1 MKIKV
6 KVAGKAAILSVEGR
20 MDAES
25 CGEFEAAC
33 HKALAGGAVN
43 IVADLKSLTYISS
56 AGIGLFAK
64 LARHLKDCQG
74 EMVLASPH
82 GLVRAVFELT
92 RVITIFRVFD
102 SADAALAGLSQ

>member
-6 KVAGKAAILSVEGR
+6 TAAGKAAVVSVEGR

-33 HKALAGGAVN
+33 HKALARGAVI
-43 IVADLKSLTYISS
+43 IVADLKSLTYVSS
-56 AGIGLFAK
+56 AGIGMFAK
-64 LARHLKDCQG
+64 VARHLKDSGG
-74 EMVLASPH
+74 EMALASPH
-82 GLVRAVFELT
+82 GLVRDVFELT

-102 SADAALAGLSQ
+102 SAEAALASLP